1 MYKDEIIE
9 YSVLDYVN
17 GYKNNNFVIG
27 ISQRDSC
34 ITEND
39 KQYIL
44 NLLDTIY
51 TIKTPLYLD
60 HVTYLDDTL
69 YDIEEV
75 KTNCCDTNR
84 QLIKCPVDN
93 PSYIHDG
100 GQRTRILYSSI
111 YGNFNGK
118 SVYFNID
125 HSDDNIFFL
134 YKRNDNI
141 YYHRTNGLLIRLNY
155 LLMNNFS
162 DILYQIKREYPNIS
176 NITECEI
183 NMRTLITMFTKEKM
197 IKIIHRKM
205 SKEMADRHFKY
216 INTANKKY
224 NISHEIGKSMR
235 VNTPTVKDR
244 INEFKEDTQIDKIYI
259 YNTLGA
265 ILYMNDVENTFNFK
279 NIGETFL
286 SKIENGDTIL
296 NNKIDDILLHINN
309 TYRHIR
315 ELDNSY
321 SGNNKLSIISLLY
334 WFYPDSMDNRI
345 IDRYILKYIIN
356 KTDHAYTDA
365 NKMLKVIKTRI
376 NDNVDIGD
384 VDFWEGILA
393 QS

>member
-1 MYKDEIIE
+1 
-9 YSVLDYVN
+9 
-17 GYKNNNFVIG
+17 
-27 ISQRDSC
+27 
-34 ITEND
+34 
-39 KQYIL
+39 
-44 NLLDTIY
+44 
-51 TIKTPLYLD
+51 
-60 HVTYLDDTL
+60 VTYLDDTL

-84 QLIKCPVDN
+84 RLIKCPVDN
-93 PSYIHDG
+93 PLYIHDG

-111 YGNFNGK
+111 YGNVNGK

-125 HSDDNIFFL
+125 HSDDKIFFL
-134 YKRNDNI
+134 YKKNDNI

-176 NITECEI
+176 NITEYEI

-205 SKEMADRHFKY
+205 LKEMADKHFKY
-216 INTANKKY
+216 INTANKKFD
-224 NISHEIGKSMR
+224 ISNEIDKSMR
-235 VNTPTVKDR
+235 VNTSTVKDR
-244 INEFKEDTQIDKIYI
+244 INLFECDTQIKRKYI

-279 NIGETFL
+279 NIGETIL
-286 SKIENGDTIL
+286 SKIENGDAIL

-315 ELDNSY
+315 ELDNRY

-334 WFYPDSMDNRI
+334 WFYPDSMNNRI

-356 KTDHAYTDA
+356 KTGHAYTDA
-365 NKMLKVIKTRI
+365 NKMIKVIKTRI
-376 NDNVDIGD
+376 NDNNVDMEN
-384 VDFWEGILA
+384 VDFWESMLV